1 MKRGRLIFPIL
12 IFSLVINL
20 YGIKWGLPSKDFP
33 HPSFHPDETASLE
46 SSMSILDPNR
56 TLYPSPTALGNG
68 AMQFYLVA
76 ILYKIGQT
84 FGFLKANPTNYA
96 DLTGY
101 YFTGRIL
108 TLAMSILM
116 IYFIFLVTKIIFGV
130 NIALL
135 ASMFLASM
143 PGLVTDSHYFRPEAP
158 AAFWLVLT
166 LFFAV
171 KIIQTKQTKFY
182 LLAAMSAGFAA
193 STKYNSAFAVI
204 LIIAAHII
212 TLPKKNRNFK
222 NYLFDKRLIYS
233 YLIVVL
239 AFLAGSIG
247 ILFYFSEFKERLLKQ
262 IAYQK
267 AAFLESTGLGPS
279 WIGYLT
285 QILPYSLTLPMLI
298 LSIIG
303 IIWGFIK
310 RLRWDILLL
319 LWTIAYYILMTRT
332 NWWVVRYTVPLLP
345 PLAIL
350 AAHFIFDFPKRKFL
364 KTLFLVIG
372 LAVFAVS
379 SIYSLM
385 LDSILAAKDPRI
397 LTREWVSQNVPA
409 GKKIGID
416 LSPAAIYVPAD
427 ENKYQIVSLRLDGSK
442 LSELDYYIANDQIY
456 QHYLRLPNV
465 FPYESHYFQKI
476 FSSGTFNK
484 VVEFENPLKLFG
496 WKFPKAHPPHDYLY
510 FQPKFT
516 VYQRVV
522 PDTLK

>member
-1 MKRGRLIFPIL
+1 MKRSQFIFPIL
-12 IFSLVINL
+12 IFSLIINL

-46 SSMSILDPNR
+46 SSLSILDPNR

-76 ILYKIGQT
+76 IVYKIGQT
-84 FGFLKANPTNYA
+84 LGFLKPKPTNFA
-96 DLTGY
+96 DLSSY
-101 YFTGRIL
+101 YLTGRIL
-108 TLAMSILM
+108 TIVMSILM

-135 ASMFLASM
+135 ASIFLASM

-171 KIIQTKQTKFY
+171 KIVQTKQTKFY

-193 STKYNSAFAVI
+193 STKYNSIFAV
-204 LIIAAHII
+204 LLVIAAHIMA
-212 TLPKKNRNFK
+212 LPKKKRNIK
-222 NYLFDKRLIYS
+222 NYLLDKRLIYS
-233 YLIVVL
+233 YLIVIA
-239 AFLAGSIG
+239 AFLVGSIG
-247 ILFYFSEFKERLLKQ
+247 IIFYFDEFKERLLKQ
-262 IAYQK
+262 MAYQK

-303 IIWGFIK
+303 IVWGFIK

-350 AAHFIFDFPKRKFL
+350 AARFIFDFPKKKFL

-397 LTREWVSQNVPA
+397 LTHEWVRQNVPV
-409 GKKIGID
+409 GGKIGID

-427 ENKYQIVSLRLDGSK
+427 EKKYQIVSLRLDESK
-442 LSELDYYIANDQIY
+442 LATLDYYIANDQMY
-456 QHYLRLPNV
+456 QHYLRLPIL
-465 FPYESHYFQKI
+465 FPYESRYFQKI
-476 FSSGTFNK
+476 FHSGMFKK
-484 VVEFENPLKLFG
+484 VVEFENPLKLFD
-496 WKFPKAHPPHDYLY
+496 WKFSKGHPPHDYLY

-516 VYQRVV
+516 VYKRAV